1 MPPPSS
7 AAKGSFLAK
16 KLATQDQVVLAFS
29 CARKYSSK
37 RELLEVLG
45 DTGASKS
52 KKKKLKL
59 PKPMPVPIPTA
70 KTHLGP
76 GSPLTVSPSLSI
88 LLKSDDAKASSRSSS
103 SESACHLSYR
113 PVCVMEPDVE
123 DIVESESDDASV
135 NIRW

>member
-29 CARKYSSK
+29 RARQYSSK
-37 RELLEVLG
+37 RELLAVLGG

-52 KKKKLKL
+52 KKKLKL

-70 KTHLGP
+70 KTHSRP

-88 LLKSDDAKASSRSSS
+88 LLKSDDTKASSRSSS
-103 SESACHLSYR
+103 SESATSH
-113 PVCVMEPDVE
+113 
-123 DIVESESDDASV
+123 IGK
-135 NIRW
+135 

>member
-7 AAKGSFLAK
+7 AAKGAFLAK
-16 KLATQDQVVLAFS
+16 KLAAQDQLVLAFS

-37 RELLEVLG
+37 RELLELLG

-52 KKKKLKL
+52 KKKLKL

-70 KTHLGP
+70 KTHSRP

-88 LLKSDDAKASSRSSS
+88 LLKSDDTKASSRSSS
-103 SESACHLSYR
+103 SESATSH
-113 PVCVMEPDVE
+113 
-123 DIVESESDDASV
+123 IGK
-135 NIRW
+135 